1 MSVADGRT
9 DILVANA
16 TLYGVRPKAFIC

>member
-1 MSVADGRT
+1 MDGRT

-16 TLYGVRPKAFIC
+16 IPTLRDQKLCV